1 MSQAL
6 TLLWLIFF
14 LAAGLFEPTVVQAEG
29 ELVLAQRHCQ
39 AFLADSD
46 QTSRRAGW
54 LILIREYEKAALAQ
68 SELRYAS
75 KARLE
80 AAALALD
87 SGFKFKQ
94 DDDFE
99 KANSLATWAVRDC
112 PRCSH
117 ASVAQFISGRAL
129 FQLNRLDQAVK
140 QLMKV
145 ELSYPESLEVK
156 PARQL
161 LAKISN
167 IPSFRFQSAPI
178 VALTVSSKSAAVPEK
193 LGVAPVV
200 EIKPVKVKSTLVRRP
215 SSSIESIPS
224 TPVQRADG
232 LAQVYFLTLED
243 SGCYT
248 TVTVYLD
255 KVTPYLYNL
264 IPPVSGRGF
273 FRAYADFKGAVV
285 APRARAQ
292 LPGKT
297 PLVNMV
303 KINQFKP
310 EVVRLVL
317 DLSAAHPYRPTF
329 LDHPPRLVFQVAR
342 ETADLPALRAEA
354 QPKPLKAIPPRA
366 EPPQVRSETSPS
378 RAGSPKAKS
387 LAESLARQLG
397 LKVRTVVIDPGHG
410 GKDAGASDH
419 GFREKDVVLKLAKKL
434 AARVEKR
441 LGLIVYLTR
450 SDDRF
455 ITLSRRTKIARESK
469 GDLFIS
475 LHVNAN
481 TLASV
486 QGVETY
492 ILNFATDRLAMAVA
506 ARENA
511 SADKTVAELKDILQ
525 IIAKNTKISESAA
538 MAQALHKAAVANLSQ
553 KYKIR
558 DLGVKEA
565 PFYVLVGTDVP
576 SILVETGFIT
586 NSQEAER
593 LANDDYLDRLADGL
607 VNGLESY
614 MHGF

>member
-1 MSQAL
+1 MSRVL
-6 TLLWLIFF
+6 TLLWLVFF
-14 LAAGLFEPTVVQAEG
+14 LGAGLFESAIVWAEG
-29 ELVLAQRHCQ
+29 ELTLAQRHCQ
-39 AFLADSD
+39 IFLADSN
-46 QTSRRAGW
+46 QTRRRTGW

-75 KARLE
+75 KAHLE
-80 AAALALD
+80 AAVLALD
-87 SGFKFKQ
+87 SGLKFKQ
-94 DDDFE
+94 NEDFE
-99 KANSLATWAVRDC
+99 KADSLATWAVREC

-117 ASVAQFISGRAL
+117 ASVAQLISGRAL
-129 FQLNRLDQAVK
+129 FQLNRFDQAVK

-145 ELSYPESLEVK
+145 ELSYPKSLEVK
-156 PARQL
+156 LARQL

-167 IPSFRFQSAPI
+167 APSFRFRSVPA
-178 VALTVSSKSAAVPEK
+178 VALTGSSKSAAVLEK
-193 LGVAPVV
+193 PGVVPVV
-200 EIKPVKVKSTLVRRP
+200 KIEPVEAKSTLVRRLSP
-215 SSSIESIPS
+215 LIEPL
-224 TPVQRADG
+224 PPPPAQRADG
-232 LAQVYFLTLED
+232 LAQVYFLTMED
-243 SGCYT
+243 SGRYT
-248 TVTVYLD
+248 TVTAYLD

-264 IPPVSGRGF
+264 LPPVSGRGF
-273 FRAYADFKGAVV
+273 FRAYADLKGAVV
-285 APRARAQ
+285 ASRARVQ
-292 LPGKT
+292 LSGKT
-297 PLVNMV
+297 PLVSMV

-310 EVVRLVL
+310 DVVRLVL

-342 ETADLPALRAEA
+342 ETAELPALRAEA
-354 QPKPLKAIPPRA
+354 QPKPSKAIPSRVEQPK
-366 EPPQVRSETSPS
+366 VRPETLSF
-378 RAGSPKAKS
+378 RAGSPKAKG

-397 LKVRTVVIDPGHG
+397 LKIRTVVIDPGHG

-419 GFREKDVVLKLAKKL
+419 GRKEKDIVLKLAKKL
-434 AARVEKR
+434 AVRVEKR

-450 SDDRF
+450 NDDRF
-455 ITLSRRTKIARESK
+455 ITLSRRTKIARENK

-481 TLASV
+481 TLASI
-486 QGVETY
+486 QGLETY

-511 SADKTVAELKDILQ
+511 SADKTVAELKDVLQ

-538 MAQALHKAAVANLSQ
+538 MAQVLHKAAVANLSQ

-593 LANDDYLDRLADGL
+593 LADDDYLDRLADGL
-607 VNGLESY
+607 VNGLETY
-614 MHGF
+614 VHGF